1 VVVLALPD
9 LEPDIADLRPTEEC
23 SAPEVISAEDRS
35 EFRFGSMKE
44 DEGRKERVF
53 LAFGHQ
59 MKWSVRFRITD
70 PDMDSDRNRSLLHA
84 ESRSFLCLSL
94 TLGNPIQTLTRPH

>member
-1 VVVLALPD
+1 MVVLALPD

-59 MKWSVRFRITD
+59 MKWSVRFRITTRIWT
-70 PDMDSDRNRSLLHA
+70 PIVIVPCSMPNRDLSSV
-84 ESRSFLCLSL
+84 SR
-94 TLGNPIQTLTRPH
+94 